1 MNKNM
6 YHRYLKIPFA
16 HIKPVCFSEQPSKMR
31 GTNWHE
37 EVITQEHWDIRF
49 VEWLNN
55 YNLKPSNI
63 CEAFYNSPSGGGLP
77 IHNDTP
83 DISNAVNINFTW
95 GPLTSTTR
103 WWKIK
108 NESLIQLEKDN
119 TEYHKEY
126 LKGISADIP
135 QYKFLHADEKECD
148 LVYEQVINKPSL
160 MNVGQL
166 HSTYNPHFSECR
178 WTLSY
183 HILSQK
189 DGRHIQFDEALEIFK
204 DVAYE

>member
-6 YHRYLKIPFA
+6 YHRYLKIPFE

-83 DISNAVNINFTW
+83 DISNSVNINFTW

-103 WWKIK
+103 WWQLKNGSSFEIELPENTHITEQKINPDVNIK
-108 NESLIQLEKDN
+108 Q
-119 TEYHKEY
+119 Y
-126 LKGISADIP
+126 LRAR
-135 QYKFLHADEKECD
+135 EEECD
-148 LVYEQVINKPSL
+148 LMYEQVIHTPSL

-166 HSTYNPHFSECR
+166 HNTHNPDTKMGR

-183 HILSQK
+183 IILKS
-189 DGRHIQFDEALEIFK
+189 DNTHLQFEEALKIFK